1 MYFIIYSS
9 YATIAFDDASL
20 KVLLIEA
27 REKNE
32 KIGVTGML
40 FYFSG
45 QFIQLI
51 EGEERV
57 VRQLAQIIAAD
68 PRHKHFSVLK
78 EGVAESRFF
87 PEWSMG
93 SKSVDP
99 KNFEDVKNFKELN
112 KRNAEHIKSML
123 YLLKLS
129 NSK

>member
-9 YATIAFDDASL
+9 YASVAFDDNSL
-20 KVLLIEA
+20 KALLIEA
-27 REKNE
+27 RDKNE
-32 KIGVTGML
+32 KTAITGML
-40 FYFSG
+40 FYFNN

-51 EGEERV
+51 EGEETV
-57 VRQLAQIIAAD
+57 VKELAKAIAAD
-68 PRHKHFSVLK
+68 PRHKHFLILK

-93 SKSVDP
+93 TKSIDA

-112 KRNAEHIKSML
+112 QENGEHIGSIL

-129 NSK
+129 ASK